1 MKSQENEQ
9 ERASDQAMAQ
19 FESIREMVEE
29 LESAMEARDEDASS
43 LALELVVE
51 KAEQRIRE
59 DALSVEVRSDWHS
72 PGAESEDTEFTI
84 LLCTG
89 GPAVRIIGELN
100 QWQEPESARIEYQDW
115 FTKWTEMPLTSDEER
130 IVLVYCSCFYFG
142 G

>member
-1 MKSQENEQ
+1 MKTQENEQ
-9 ERASDQAMAQ
+9 ERALDQARAQ

-29 LESAMEARDEDASS
+29 LEAADEARSEDEDGAD
-43 LALELVVE
+43 ERYE
-51 KAEQRIRE
+51 KADQQIKE
-59 DALSVEVRSDWHS
+59 DALSVEVRSDWYS
-72 PGAESEDTEFTI
+72 PGEEVRPSEFTI

-100 QWQEPESARIEYQDW
+100 QYNEPESARIEYQDW